1 MNSQSPK
8 KIYFVAS
15 VETAVNAFLFNH
27 LKHLSS
33 DFDIT
38 VIVNTDD
45 PDFLIR
51 KGLNV
56 KVIPLKITRDIKL
69 ISDFCCL
76 FFLVFLFFKGRPAA
90 VHSITPKVGLI
101 AKAIE
106 EIKTLFGQSLFNK
119 ENELDRKKLRD
130 MIFSDKNLKIKLEN
144 ILHPKILGE
153 VKKKLSIFSDEPYV
167 VIDIPLLFETNQYV
181 PLISRSLVIDCELSD
196 QIERVSK
203 RDGMEIAMVQ
213 SIISQQVDRNTRIQR
228 GDDVILNDGSI
239 ESLEDSIKKLHEK
252 YLNLGAVK

>member
-1 MNSQSPK
+1 M
-8 KIYFVAS
+8 
-15 VETAVNAFLFNH
+15 
-27 LKHLSS
+27 
-33 DFDIT
+33 
-38 VIVNTDD
+38 
-45 PDFLIR
+45 LIIGMTGGIGSG
-51 KGLNV
+51 KSEA
-56 KVIPLKITRDIKL
+56 LKIFASLNIEVIDLDK
-69 ISDFCCL
+69 IS
-76 FFLVFLFFKGRPAA
+76 KE
-90 VHSITPKVGLI
+90 ITEKNQE
-101 AKAIE
+101 AIQ
-106 EIKTLFGQSLFNK
+106 EIKNLFGQSLFNK

-144 ILHPKILGE
+144 ILHPKILAE

-181 PLISRSLVIDCELSD
+181 PLISRSLVIDCELSE
-196 QIERVSK
+196 QIERVRK

-252 YLNLGAVK
+252 YLNLVAVK

>member
-1 MNSQSPK
+1 MLIIGMTGGIGSGKSEAS
-8 KIYFVAS
+8 KIFAS
-15 VETAVNAFLFNH
+15 LNIE
-27 LKHLSS
+27 
-33 DFDIT
+33 
-38 VIVNTDD
+38 VIDLD
-45 PDFLIR
+45 
-51 KGLNV
+51 
-56 KVIPLKITRDIKL
+56 KISREVTEKD
-69 ISDFCCL
+69 
-76 FFLVFLFFKGRPAA
+76 
-90 VHSITPKVGLI
+90 HE
-101 AKAIE
+101 AIE

-144 ILHPKILGE
+144 ILHPKILVK
-153 VKKKLSIFSDEPYV
+153 VKKKLSVFSDEPYV

-196 QIERVSK
+196 QIERVRK

-239 ESLEDSIKKLHEK
+239 ESLVDSIKNLHEK
-252 YLNLGAVK
+252 YLNLVAVK

>member
-1 MNSQSPK
+1 MLIIGMTGGIGSGKSEAS
-8 KIYFVAS
+8 KIFAS
-15 VETAVNAFLFNH
+15 LNIEVIDLDKISRE
-27 LKHLSS
+27 
-33 DFDIT
+33 IT
-38 VIVNTDD
+38 EKD
-45 PDFLIR
+45 
-51 KGLNV
+51 
-56 KVIPLKITRDIKL
+56 
-69 ISDFCCL
+69 
-76 FFLVFLFFKGRPAA
+76 
-90 VHSITPKVGLI
+90 HE
-101 AKAIE
+101 AIE
-106 EIKTLFGQSLFNK
+106 EIKALFGESLFNK

-144 ILHPKILGE
+144 ILHPKILAE
-153 VKKKLSIFSDEPYV
+153 VKKKLSVFSDEPYV

-252 YLNLGAVK
+252 YLNLVAVK

>member
-1 MNSQSPK
+1 MLIIGMTGGIGSGKSEAS
-8 KIYFVAS
+8 KIFAS
-15 VETAVNAFLFNH
+15 LNIEVIDLDKISKE
-27 LKHLSS
+27 
-33 DFDIT
+33 IT
-38 VIVNTDD
+38 EKNQE
-45 PDFLIR
+45 
-51 KGLNV
+51 
-56 KVIPLKITRDIKL
+56 
-69 ISDFCCL
+69 
-76 FFLVFLFFKGRPAA
+76 
-90 VHSITPKVGLI
+90 
-101 AKAIE
+101 AIQ
-106 EIKTLFGQSLFNK
+106 EIKNLFGQSLFNK

-144 ILHPKILGE
+144 ILHPKILAE

-196 QIERVSK
+196 QIERVRK
-203 RDGMEIAMVQ
+203 RGGMEIAMVQ

-252 YLNLGAVK
+252 YLNLVAVK

>member
-1 MNSQSPK
+1 MLIIGMTGGIGSGKSEAS
-8 KIYFVAS
+8 KIFAS
-15 VETAVNAFLFNH
+15 LNIE
-27 LKHLSS
+27 
-33 DFDIT
+33 
-38 VIVNTDD
+38 VIDLD
-45 PDFLIR
+45 
-51 KGLNV
+51 
-56 KVIPLKITRDIKL
+56 KISREVTEKD
-69 ISDFCCL
+69 
-76 FFLVFLFFKGRPAA
+76 
-90 VHSITPKVGLI
+90 HE
-101 AKAIE
+101 AIE

-144 ILHPKILGE
+144 ILHPKILVK
-153 VKKKLSIFSDEPYV
+153 VKKKLSVFSDEPYV

-196 QIERVSK
+196 QIERVRK

-228 GDDVILNDGSI
+228 GDDVILNDDSI

-252 YLNLGAVK
+252 YLNLVAVK

>member
-1 MNSQSPK
+1 MLIIGMTGGIGSGKSEAS
-8 KIYFVAS
+8 KIFAS
-15 VETAVNAFLFNH
+15 LNIEVIDLDKISKE
-27 LKHLSS
+27 
-33 DFDIT
+33 IT
-38 VIVNTDD
+38 EKNQE
-45 PDFLIR
+45 
-51 KGLNV
+51 
-56 KVIPLKITRDIKL
+56 
-69 ISDFCCL
+69 
-76 FFLVFLFFKGRPAA
+76 
-90 VHSITPKVGLI
+90 
-101 AKAIE
+101 AIQ
-106 EIKTLFGQSLFNK
+106 EIKNLFGQSLFNK

-130 MIFSDKNLKIKLEN
+130 IIFSDKNLKIKLEN
-144 ILHPKILGE
+144 ILHPKILAE

-196 QIERVSK
+196 QIERVRK

-252 YLNLGAVK
+252 YLNLVAVK

>member
-1 MNSQSPK
+1 MLIIGMTGGIGSGKSEAS
-8 KIYFVAS
+8 KIFAS
-15 VETAVNAFLFNH
+15 LNIEVIDLDKISKE
-27 LKHLSS
+27 
-33 DFDIT
+33 IT
-38 VIVNTDD
+38 EKNQE
-45 PDFLIR
+45 
-51 KGLNV
+51 
-56 KVIPLKITRDIKL
+56 
-69 ISDFCCL
+69 
-76 FFLVFLFFKGRPAA
+76 
-90 VHSITPKVGLI
+90 
-101 AKAIE
+101 AIQ
-106 EIKTLFGQSLFNK
+106 EIKNLFGQSLFNK

-144 ILHPKILGE
+144 ILHPKILVK
-153 VKKKLSIFSDEPYV
+153 VKKKLSVFSDEPYV

-252 YLNLGAVK
+252 YLNLVAVK

>member
-1 MNSQSPK
+1 MLIIGMTGGIGSGKSEAS
-8 KIYFVAS
+8 KIFAS
-15 VETAVNAFLFNH
+15 LNIEVIDLDKISRE
-27 LKHLSS
+27 
-33 DFDIT
+33 IT
-38 VIVNTDD
+38 EKD
-45 PDFLIR
+45 
-51 KGLNV
+51 
-56 KVIPLKITRDIKL
+56 
-69 ISDFCCL
+69 
-76 FFLVFLFFKGRPAA
+76 
-90 VHSITPKVGLI
+90 HE
-101 AKAIE
+101 AIE

-144 ILHPKILGE
+144 ILHPKILAE

-252 YLNLGAVK
+252 YLNLVAVK

>member
-1 MNSQSPK
+1 MLIIGMTGGIGSGKSEAS
-8 KIYFVAS
+8 KIFAS
-15 VETAVNAFLFNH
+15 LNIEVIDLDKISRE
-27 LKHLSS
+27 
-33 DFDIT
+33 IT
-38 VIVNTDD
+38 EKD
-45 PDFLIR
+45 
-51 KGLNV
+51 
-56 KVIPLKITRDIKL
+56 
-69 ISDFCCL
+69 
-76 FFLVFLFFKGRPAA
+76 
-90 VHSITPKVGLI
+90 HE
-101 AKAIE
+101 AIE
-106 EIKTLFGQSLFNK
+106 EIKALFGESLFNK

-144 ILHPKILGE
+144 ILHPKILAE

-181 PLISRSLVIDCELSD
+181 PLISRSLVIDCELSN
-196 QIERVSK
+196 QIKRARK

-252 YLNLGAVK
+252 YLNLVAVK

>member
-1 MNSQSPK
+1 MLIIGMTGGIGSGKSEAS
-8 KIYFVAS
+8 KIFAS
-15 VETAVNAFLFNH
+15 LNIEVIDLDKISRE
-27 LKHLSS
+27 
-33 DFDIT
+33 IT
-38 VIVNTDD
+38 EKD
-45 PDFLIR
+45 
-51 KGLNV
+51 
-56 KVIPLKITRDIKL
+56 
-69 ISDFCCL
+69 
-76 FFLVFLFFKGRPAA
+76 
-90 VHSITPKVGLI
+90 HE
-101 AKAIE
+101 AIE
-106 EIKTLFGQSLFNK
+106 EIKALFGESLFNK

-144 ILHPKILGE
+144 ILHPKILAE

-196 QIERVSK
+196 QIERVRK

-252 YLNLGAVK
+252 YLNLVAVK

>member
-1 MNSQSPK
+1 MLIIGMTGGIGSGKSEASKIFASLNIEVIDLDK
-8 KIYFVAS
+8 KS
-15 VETAVNAFLFNH
+15 KE
-27 LKHLSS
+27 
-33 DFDIT
+33 IT
-38 VIVNTDD
+38 EKNQE
-45 PDFLIR
+45 
-51 KGLNV
+51 
-56 KVIPLKITRDIKL
+56 
-69 ISDFCCL
+69 
-76 FFLVFLFFKGRPAA
+76 
-90 VHSITPKVGLI
+90 
-101 AKAIE
+101 AIQ
-106 EIKTLFGQSLFNK
+106 EIKNLFGQSLFNK

-144 ILHPKILGE
+144 ILHPKIL
-153 VKKKLSIFSDEPYV
+153 VKVKEKLSVFSDEPYV

-196 QIERVSK
+196 QIERVRK

-252 YLNLGAVK
+252 YLNLVAVK

>member
-1 MNSQSPK
+1 MLIIGMTGGIGSGKSEAS
-8 KIYFVAS
+8 KIFAS
-15 VETAVNAFLFNH
+15 LNIEVIDLDKISRE
-27 LKHLSS
+27 
-33 DFDIT
+33 IT
-38 VIVNTDD
+38 EKD
-45 PDFLIR
+45 
-51 KGLNV
+51 
-56 KVIPLKITRDIKL
+56 
-69 ISDFCCL
+69 
-76 FFLVFLFFKGRPAA
+76 
-90 VHSITPKVGLI
+90 HE
-101 AKAIE
+101 AIE

-144 ILHPKILGE
+144 ILHPKILAE

-181 PLISRSLVIDCELSD
+181 PLISRTLVIDCELSN
-196 QIERVSK
+196 QIERARK

-228 GDDVILNDGSI
+228 GDDVILNDSSI

-252 YLNLGAVK
+252 YLNLVAVK

>member
-1 MNSQSPK
+1 MLIIGMTGGIGSGKSEAS
-8 KIYFVAS
+8 KIFAS
-15 VETAVNAFLFNH
+15 LNIEVIDLDKISRE
-27 LKHLSS
+27 
-33 DFDIT
+33 IT
-38 VIVNTDD
+38 EKD
-45 PDFLIR
+45 
-51 KGLNV
+51 
-56 KVIPLKITRDIKL
+56 
-69 ISDFCCL
+69 
-76 FFLVFLFFKGRPAA
+76 
-90 VHSITPKVGLI
+90 HE
-101 AKAIE
+101 AIE
-106 EIKTLFGQSLFNK
+106 EIKALFGESLFNK

-144 ILHPKILGE
+144 ILHPKILTE
-153 VKKKLSIFSDEPYV
+153 VKKKLSIFSDERYV

-196 QIERVSK
+196 QIERVRK

-252 YLNLGAVK
+252 YLNLVAVK

>member
-1 MNSQSPK
+1 MLIIGMTGGIGSGKSEASKIFASLNIEVIDLDKISREITK
-8 KIYFVAS
+8 KDH
-15 VETAVNAFLFNH
+15 E
-27 LKHLSS
+27 
-33 DFDIT
+33 
-38 VIVNTDD
+38 
-45 PDFLIR
+45 
-51 KGLNV
+51 
-56 KVIPLKITRDIKL
+56 
-69 ISDFCCL
+69 
-76 FFLVFLFFKGRPAA
+76 
-90 VHSITPKVGLI
+90 
-101 AKAIE
+101 AIE

-144 ILHPKILGE
+144 ILHPKILAE

-181 PLISRSLVIDCELSD
+181 PLISRTLVIDCELSN
-196 QIERVSK
+196 QIERARK

-252 YLNLGAVK
+252 YLNLVAVK

>member
-1 MNSQSPK
+1 MLIIGMTGGIGSGKSEAS
-8 KIYFVAS
+8 KIFAS
-15 VETAVNAFLFNH
+15 LNIEVIDLDKISKE
-27 LKHLSS
+27 
-33 DFDIT
+33 IT
-38 VIVNTDD
+38 EKNQE
-45 PDFLIR
+45 
-51 KGLNV
+51 
-56 KVIPLKITRDIKL
+56 
-69 ISDFCCL
+69 
-76 FFLVFLFFKGRPAA
+76 
-90 VHSITPKVGLI
+90 
-101 AKAIE
+101 AIQ
-106 EIKTLFGQSLFNK
+106 EIKNLFGQSLFNK

-144 ILHPKILGE
+144 ILHPKILAE

-228 GDDVILNDGSI
+228 GDDVILNDDSM

-252 YLNLGAVK
+252 YLNLVAVK

>member
-1 MNSQSPK
+1 MLIIGMTGGIGSGKSEAS
-8 KIYFVAS
+8 KIFAS
-15 VETAVNAFLFNH
+15 LNIEVIDLDKISKE
-27 LKHLSS
+27 
-33 DFDIT
+33 IT
-38 VIVNTDD
+38 EKNQE
-45 PDFLIR
+45 
-51 KGLNV
+51 
-56 KVIPLKITRDIKL
+56 
-69 ISDFCCL
+69 
-76 FFLVFLFFKGRPAA
+76 
-90 VHSITPKVGLI
+90 
-101 AKAIE
+101 AIQ
-106 EIKTLFGQSLFNK
+106 EIKNLFGQSLFNK

-144 ILHPKILGE
+144 ILHPKILAE

-252 YLNLGAVK
+252 YLNLVAVK

>member
-1 MNSQSPK
+1 MLIIGMTGGIGSGKSEAS
-8 KIYFVAS
+8 KIFAS
-15 VETAVNAFLFNH
+15 LNIE
-27 LKHLSS
+27 
-33 DFDIT
+33 
-38 VIVNTDD
+38 VIDLD
-45 PDFLIR
+45 
-51 KGLNV
+51 
-56 KVIPLKITRDIKL
+56 KISREVTEKD
-69 ISDFCCL
+69 
-76 FFLVFLFFKGRPAA
+76 
-90 VHSITPKVGLI
+90 HE
-101 AKAIE
+101 AIE

-144 ILHPKILGE
+144 ILHPKILVK
-153 VKKKLSIFSDEPYV
+153 VKKKLSVFSDEPYV

-196 QIERVSK
+196 QIERVRK

-239 ESLEDSIKKLHEK
+239 ESLEYSIKNLHEK
-252 YLNLGAVK
+252 YLNLVAVK

>member
-1 MNSQSPK
+1 MLIIGMTGGIGSGKSEAS
-8 KIYFVAS
+8 KIFAS
-15 VETAVNAFLFNH
+15 LNIEVIDLDKISRE
-27 LKHLSS
+27 
-33 DFDIT
+33 IT
-38 VIVNTDD
+38 EKD
-45 PDFLIR
+45 
-51 KGLNV
+51 
-56 KVIPLKITRDIKL
+56 
-69 ISDFCCL
+69 
-76 FFLVFLFFKGRPAA
+76 
-90 VHSITPKVGLI
+90 HE
-101 AKAIE
+101 AIQ
-106 EIKTLFGQSLFNK
+106 EIKALFGESLFNK

-144 ILHPKILGE
+144 ILHPKILAE

-181 PLISRSLVIDCELSD
+181 PLISRTLVIDCELSN
-196 QIERVSK
+196 QIERARK

-252 YLNLGAVK
+252 YLNLVAVK

>member
-1 MNSQSPK
+1 MLIIGMTGGIGSGKSEAS
-8 KIYFVAS
+8 KIFAS
-15 VETAVNAFLFNH
+15 LNIE
-27 LKHLSS
+27 
-33 DFDIT
+33 
-38 VIVNTDD
+38 VIDLD
-45 PDFLIR
+45 
-51 KGLNV
+51 
-56 KVIPLKITRDIKL
+56 KISKEVTEKD
-69 ISDFCCL
+69 
-76 FFLVFLFFKGRPAA
+76 
-90 VHSITPKVGLI
+90 HE
-101 AKAIE
+101 AIE

-144 ILHPKILGE
+144 ILHPKILAE

-252 YLNLGAVK
+252 YLNLVAVK

>member
-1 MNSQSPK
+1 MLIIGMTGGIGSGKSEAS
-8 KIYFVAS
+8 KIFAS
-15 VETAVNAFLFNH
+15 LNIE
-27 LKHLSS
+27 
-33 DFDIT
+33 
-38 VIVNTDD
+38 VIDLD
-45 PDFLIR
+45 
-51 KGLNV
+51 
-56 KVIPLKITRDIKL
+56 KISREVTEKD
-69 ISDFCCL
+69 
-76 FFLVFLFFKGRPAA
+76 
-90 VHSITPKVGLI
+90 HE
-101 AKAIE
+101 AIE
-106 EIKTLFGQSLFNK
+106 EVKTLFDQSLFNK
-119 ENELDRKKLRD
+119 ENELNRKKLRD

-144 ILHPKILGE
+144 ILHPKILAE

-252 YLNLGAVK
+252 YLNLVAVK